1 MRGVGLHSDGK
12 PASFDERV
20 AQHVSLAHDMMVEA
34 AGKIPKLPQG
44 FSLGS
49 PLTRSMQQD
58 LADGKRQAKGGG
70 KGKRSLGETLTK
82 RASKLLKER
91 CSGKALS
98 RAGRGKGSGK
108 GKGGKGR
115 GKNGKSKKALGQA
128 AKNAEPK
135 KKPGRQAKSQ
145 QKPSKN
151 PKQPKRARKAQ
162 PDAAVVGKPWDALN
176 DQLRQLE
183 IGQQQTC
190 DGHGNWGPVEKSLRD
205 MAKPLIYRL
214 PRWYI
219 MPYWSKGVVGLR
231 QGGYTGPQAGLLQS
245 RPDWTPSTVEF
256 REKMSEMWQCAFKEL
271 TACVKIAVAH
281 MLVLGFVM
289 PRSSVRLAGGSHALG
304 NAGVLDP
311 GSGSFPRSL
320 DA

>member
-1 MRGVGLHSDGK
+1 MMLSLPSAGLLLHHAPTFPSPRFILLVCMYIYNIYIYISLSLSLFLCLCIYTYIPNLTSNVWCQAGEDSRPLAGRCLMRGVGLHSDGK

-214 PRWYI
+214 PR
-219 MPYWSKGVVGLR
+219 S
-231 QGGYTGPQAGLLQS
+231 
-245 RPDWTPSTVEF
+245 PSCT
-256 REKMSEMWQCAFKEL
+256 L
-271 TACVKIAVAH
+271 T
-281 MLVLGFVM
+281 
-289 PRSSVRLAGGSHALG
+289 
-304 NAGVLDP
+304 
-311 GSGSFPRSL
+311 
-320 DA
+320 